1 LLNETDRPDQGGA
14 NAPAMARRTCVSALL
29 AAALVL
35 PLGLPIA
42 ARAAE
47 SVSVTSAHLDVRDD
61 PEPALYLNAQFA
73 FDPSAAIEDAIRRG
87 IPMYFVIDFELV
99 RTRWYW
105 FDKRLAS
112 AVLTYRLSYSPLTR
126 QFRLSRGALAQ
137 PFETLDEA
145 LATIRTVRDWK
156 VGPPE
161 VARSPEHLVARVRLR
176 LDTTMLPKPF
186 QVDTLTNRDWALASN
201 WAPVTIAADVPH

>member
-1 LLNETDRPDQGGA
+1 LLNETDRPDEGSL
-14 NAPAMARRTCVSALL
+14 NAPAMARRICLSGLL
-29 AAALVL
+29 AAGLVL
-35 PLGLPIA
+35 VLAPA
-42 ARAAE
+42 AAGAAE
-47 SVSVTSAHLDVRDD
+47 SVSVAAAHLDMRDD
-61 PEPALYLNAQFA
+61 PEPGLYLNAQFA
-73 FDPSAAIEDAIRRG
+73 FEPSAAIEDAIRRG

-105 FDKRLAS
+105 FDKTLARAALS
-112 AVLTYRLSYSPLTR
+112 YRLSYSPLTR

-156 VGPPE
+156 VAE
-161 VARSPEHLVARVRLR
+161 RDSVRSTDHLVARVRLR

-186 QVDTLTNRDWALASN
+186 QVDTLTNRDWALASD
-201 WAPVTIAADVPH
+201 WRPVTIADIRH